1 MCFLKYAILSECVIV
16 VCWMLMKG
24 TCSDTFL
31 QLAGV
36 HSTTLTT
43 LADGT
48 FDLEQLES
56 KIRHGYPDS
65 HYPRSRLVCLEN
77 THNIMGGRVLPVSF
91 LQQVRDTVFYTTCTL
106 FTLMD

>member
-1 MCFLKYAILSECVIV
+1 MCFLMYALLSESVTV
-16 VCWMLMKG
+16 LD
-24 TCSDTFL
+24 TDERHCSDAFL

-56 KIRHGYPDS
+56 KIRHGYPDA
-65 HYPRSRLVCLEN
+65 HYPRSRLVCVEN

-91 LQQVRDTVFYTTCTL
+91 LQQVRDIELQNAFILVT
-106 FTLMD
+106 D

>member
-1 MCFLKYAILSECVIV
+1 MISESDPNV
-16 VCWMLMKG
+16 VDADERRPDLF
-24 TCSDTFL
+24 S

-56 KIRHGYPDS
+56 KIRHGYPDA
-65 HYPRSRLVCLEN
+65 HYPRSRLVCVEN
-77 THNIMGGRVLPVSF
+77 THNITGGRVVPLSF
-91 LQQVRDTVFYTTCTL
+91 LKEVRDAADYKLKLSVDIY
-106 FTLMD
+106 

>member
-1 MCFLKYAILSECVIV
+1 MYFLKYAILSECVTV
-16 VCWMLMKG
+16 MCWTLMKG
-24 TCSDTFL
+24 TCFDAFL

-43 LADGT
+43 VADGT

-56 KIRHGYPDS
+56 KIRHGYPDA
-65 HYPRSRLVCLEN
+65 HYPRSRLVCVEN

-91 LQQVRDTVFYTTCTL
+91 LQQVRNFVLQNAFI
-106 FTLMD
+106 